1 MNSFLIE
8 AQDSVCADDSR
19 SIEIVVVD
27 DFPVVRHGICDLL
40 ASQQGF
46 KVVGDAEDGIDGLR
60 MTKATQPDILL
71 LDLELNAQQYSYDFI
86 SKIVSGY
93 PTTKVV
99 VYTGY
104 YSENLVL
111 EAIRCGASAYVI
123 KSSHLDRLYE
133 AIRAVAG
140 GGSYLD
146 PGITSLVIGKIGRRQ
161 DRRTP
166 NSRELTK
173 REREVLEELVSGK
186 RNREIAENLFI
197 SERTV
202 KYHIKSMFAKL
213 HAKSRTE
220 VVKIAIRN
228 GFV

>member
-166 NSRELTK
+166 NSREL
-173 REREVLEELVSGK
+173 VSGK